1 MISGFFVAS
10 VMKPWLVWI
19 SLKSSKLEQRW
30 LPTRVP
36 SGLRVSS
43 KLDRGLVEIT
53 GNMPVERKQKDLCE
67 SVSILIYNNVHIQKM
82 QLFVLLTIHVR
93 HVDSQFDEV
102 GEVRVIWACVA
113 DLSRE
118 RLSSYSACN
127 TRLAHTC
134 NDSKRKSIGCI
145 SLF

>member
-1 MISGFFVAS
+1 MAS
-10 VMKPWLVWI
+10 VMKPWPVWI

-53 GNMPVERKQKDLCE
+53 GNMPVERKQKDMFCYGSLY
-67 SVSILIYNNVHIQKM
+67 ILINNNDHISKIATI
-82 QLFVLLTIHVR
+82 LLLTIHVR

-118 RLSSYSACN
+118 RFSTNSACD
-127 TRLAHTC
+127 TRLTHTC
-134 NDSKRKSIGCI
+134 NDSIRKSIR
-145 SLF
+145 STS

>member
-1 MISGFFVAS
+1 MAS
-10 VMKPWLVWI
+10 VMKPWPVWI

-53 GNMPVERKQKDLCE
+53 GNMPVERKQKDMFFYGSLY
-67 SVSILIYNNVHIQKM
+67 ILINNNDHISKIATI
-82 QLFVLLTIHVR
+82 LLLTIHVR

-118 RLSSYSACN
+118 RFSTNSACD
-127 TRLAHTC
+127 TRLTHTC
-134 NDSKRKSIGCI
+134 NDSIRKSIR
-145 SLF
+145 STS